1 MPEADAQNPKPPWE
15 PPPTPPDTISL
26 AKRIEQLERPKE
38 VPPPQAPLRA
48 VDQLAIRMDKLE
60 REWLEFRVPTW
71 SRPRITGGRIAPV
84 DPITDTRALAVNFF
98 NEAYLNIPKG
108 IMRDARADLQT
119 VSVAE
124 IAQAHKAGPLAH
136 MQLVCED
143 TTFRATSK
151 AAVLALLPHIG
162 TNALRYVAPAWV
174 CRNYASLL
182 CCVFCASVPIS
193 AVAKTLDFQG
203 SHSYNEVW
211 CFDDDGK
218 LVALMI
224 EPQTDELIPALDPAH
239 HYTGEG
245 LAIVGG

>member
-1 MPEADAQNPKPPWE
+1 MPDADAQNPKLPWE

-26 AKRIEQLERPKE
+26 AKRIEQLEQAKA
-38 VPPPQAPLRA
+38 PPLTPVVRRADPPEPPLPE
-48 VDQLAIRMDKLE
+48 VDQLAIRMDNLE
-60 REWLEFRVPTW
+60 RERLE
-71 SRPRITGGRIAPV
+71 SRAAPV

-98 NEAYLNIPKG
+98 NPAYLQVPET
-108 IMRDARADLQT
+108 IMRGARADLQT

-182 CCVFCASVPIS
+182 CCVFCATVPIS
-193 AVAKTLDFQG
+193 AIAKTLDLQG

-211 CFDDDGK
+211 CFDAGK
-218 LVALMI
+218 LIALMI
-224 EPQTDELIPALDPAH
+224 EPQTDELIPKLDPAH
-239 HYTGEG
+239 HYSGEG